1 MDVADKIV
9 DVARDA
15 RDNPTDRI
23 EMKVKI
29 ETR

>member
-1 MDVADKIV
+1 MDVADKIIDV
-9 DVARDA
+9 DRDS

>member
-9 DVARDA
+9 DAARDS